1 MNQRSEL
8 TSQPVI
14 EVIDLSYYWNVIRR
28 NLTTIIALSAVVTII
43 TALVVFSLTPKYVA
57 TTTLLIE
64 AEETNLLSIEE
75 VYGISSDSKEYFL
88 TQFEILKSRD
98 IARRVVEGLNLIDN
112 PEFNPFHPAAEKGFS
127 IKSLII
133 DEEELPAPEKI
144 IKVTI
149 DNFWKSI
156 TISPVRKTQLVKIS
170 VESRNKAFTA
180 EAANAVA
187 NAYIDSQL
195 EAKVGLNNQASG
207 WLGGRLGGL
216 KERLEKSEQELQQ
229 FREANSLVDAE
240 GVNTFYL
247 KELERITEKLVDAR
261 NNRSNIESTF
271 KQLQSLPSLTY
282 ENLSVLPAI
291 LKHPLIVRL
300 REQET
305 IAELKVSE
313 LSKRY
318 GPKHPRMIAAQ
329 SDVDAVKDSVLIQM
343 KRIADGIEQ
352 DYLVAKTQEQSLEQ
366 SFQNIKKKIQQLNRK
381 EFELNEYTREV
392 QANRSLYDA
401 FFNRVRETSAT
412 GGLQTANA
420 RIVDPAVLPD
430 FPVKPKKKLIVALA
444 MVASFMFGIALVFLK
459 DALDATIKNS
469 DDVTKKLSTSIVG
482 LIPFV
487 KLDKKLAEDS
497 VNHMAKAYTSD
508 RHVGFS
514 ESVRTLRT
522 SLALASLQS
531 PHKVLLFTSSVPG
544 EGKTT
549 TSLNLAAAYGQVE
562 KVLLIDADMRRP
574 TVAKQLQMAAGSPG
588 LSNAILDV
596 EQLDNSIH
604 HFDDLNID
612 VMPAGVLPP
621 NPLELLSS
629 PAFAELL
636 DRLKQRY
643 QRIIIDSAPMQIV
656 SDALYLSTLVDG
668 TVYVIKADS
677 TKDKYVKGGVE
688 RLQQA
693 NANVLGVVLNQV
705 DVEKEA
711 RYGDYQ
717 GGYYSQ
723 YGYTSEA

>member
-127 IKSLII
+127 IKSLIS

-149 DNFWKSI
+149 DKFWKSI
-156 TISPVRKTQLVKIS
+156 TISPVRKTQLVKIL

-574 TVAKQLQMAAGSPG
+574 TVAKQLQMAAAAPG